1 MTRQEA
7 KAWLNQAYR
16 AKENAACIIQEL
28 NRLWEMAG
36 QVTPAYGHDGGG
48 SGGAKDKTAMAA
60 VKIADKAKRYEKEL
74 TAYVEAADMVWEIIE
89 QVPGV
94 NERLVLRKRYLDFEP
109 WEKIAEAMHY
119 SVQRVYQIHQSA
131 LEEVR
136 KLDKK

>member
-7 KAWLNQAYR
+7 KAWLSQAYR

-28 NRLWEMAG
+28 DRLWEMAG

-48 SGGAKDKTAMAA
+48 SGRAKDKTAMAA

-74 TAYVEAADMVWEIIE
+74 AAYVAAADMVREIIE

-94 NERLVLRKRYLDFEP
+94 NERLVLRKRYLAFEP

-136 KLDKK
+136 KIGDK

>member
-7 KAWLNQAYR
+7 KAWLSQAYR
-16 AKENAACIIQEL
+16 AKENAECIIQEL

-36 QVTPAYGHDGGG
+36 QVTPAYGHDGG
-48 SGGAKDKTAMAA
+48 AKDKTTVAA
-60 VKIADKAKRYEKEL
+60 VKITDKAKRYEKEL
-74 TAYVEAADMVWEIIE
+74 TAYVEAADMVREIIE

-119 SVQRVYQIHQSA
+119 SVQRVYQIHQRA

>member
-7 KAWLNQAYR
+7 KAWLSQAYR
-16 AKENAACIIQEL
+16 AKENAECIIQEL

-48 SGGAKDKTAMAA
+48 SGGAKDKTAIAA

-74 TAYVEAADMVWEIIE
+74 TAYVEAADMVREIIE

-131 LEEVR
+131 LEEAR

>member
-7 KAWLNQAYR
+7 KAWLSQAYR

-28 NRLWEMAG
+28 DRLWEMAG
-36 QVTPAYGHDGGG
+36 QVTPAYGHGGG

-74 TAYVEAADMVWEIIE
+74 AAYVAAADMVREIIE

-94 NERLVLRKRYLDFEP
+94 NERLVLRKRYLAFEP

-136 KLDKK
+136 KIGDK